1 MKSALPNFA
10 LLTFLSFFT
19 FIPSYAQT
27 PTDTLRKD
35 ALRVYMET
43 TDYLRKEIPYIN
55 YVRDIKDAQVYI
67 ISSSQKTGSGGKEYS
82 YFLIGQERFS
92 GMKDTLIFRSSPD
105 DTDDRVRE
113 GQVEVL
119 KQGLMRYVMAT
130 PLAKHIKISFT
141 EPMAAEVTS
150 DKWDSWVFSAS
161 LSGMLQGQRSYN
173 SNQIF
178 SSLSA
183 RRITSELKMDFDL
196 DYNYNLDKFTID
208 DQEVNSINN
217 SKSFEVLVV
226 KSINEHWSVGGE
238 TEIESSTFR
247 NYKLKTT
254 IMPGIEYDIYP
265 YSESTRRQIRLLYS
279 AGFLYQSYSDTTIFD
294 KMQENLWGHSLK
306 AAYQVVQKWG
316 SVNLSL
322 DWFNYFHDWSKNNLS
337 LDGSIEV
344 RLAKGLSLQVG
355 GGAAMIHDQLALVKG
370 GATREEILLK
380 RKELA
385 TVFSYFTFFGLSYT
399 FGSIY
404 NNVVNPRF
412 GNSSGGMSISFN

>member
-1 MKSALPNFA
+1 MKSALPNLA
-10 LLTFLSFFT
+10 ILTFLSFFT
-19 FIPSYAQT
+19 FIPSFSQT
-27 PTDTLRKD
+27 ASDTLRKD

-67 ISSSQKTGSGGKEYS
+67 ISSSQKTGSGGREYS
-82 YFLIGQERFS
+82 YFLIGQERFI

-141 EPMAAEVTS
+141 EPMASEVTT
-150 DKWDSWVFSAS
+150 DKWDSWVFSAGI
-161 LSGMLQGQRSYN
+161 SGMLQGQRSYN

-178 SSLSA
+178 SSLTA

-196 DYNYNLDKFTID
+196 DYDYNLDKFTID

-217 SKSFEVLVV
+217 SKSFEVLMV

-238 TEIESSTFR
+238 TEIESSTYR

-294 KMQENLWGHSLK
+294 KMQESLWGHSLK

-337 LDGSIEV
+337 LDGGIEV
-344 RLAKGLSLQVG
+344 RIAKGLSLQVG

-385 TVFSYFTFFGLSYT
+385 TVFSYFTYFGLSYT

-412 GNSSGGMSISFN
+412 GNSSGGMSISIN